1 MSGFRNRSIG
11 LRAPDQWRSTGRRAR
26 LFRLPLALLG
36 LAGLTLR
43 RLWSRPALTL
53 LALLG
58 IVLAVGL
65 LTSAAFFS
73 HAVDL
78 VILRQELDELSRETG
93 RSPFTTRVYTL
104 PSSREPLTLAE
115 AEQMA
120 ERIATTLSA
129 EVGLPLA
136 RAGLYAESGSMM
148 LQPRTGDSRFG
159 QNSKLLGT
167 TGLVYIDG
175 VAGHMQIVAGEPLDA
190 GASQAALDVWMH
202 TRMAEQ
208 MGIHAGELLDVG
220 LTLRHV
226 PIAARVRG
234 LWRARDPA
242 DPFWFN
248 DPDTSLDELLL
259 VRRQDY
265 VDRVEPMIASGIGF
279 AAWHVALDDRAIEP
293 ERARGYAFG
302 FERSMVTIAQWLPDA
317 KLDVSP
323 LDSLKQYQQRET
335 TLTTLLLG
343 FQAPA
348 LGFLLYF
355 LVLTSA
361 IIARWQRQETATMVS
376 RGMGMSG
383 IVTTTVIEELLLFV
397 AGYPLGILFGMLI
410 ARLMGD
416 TTSFLTFAD
425 RQPLPVS
432 LHGANTGLT
441 LMALA
446 IALCSRL
453 WPVVRAAR
461 QSVVLYEREH
471 ARPPRS
477 PFWQRSYL
485 DILLLIPAV
494 YAYQQL
500 RQRGTIAALV
510 RDRPEDLYRDP
521 LLILVPALFVLAAAL
536 LAMRVFPLLMR
547 LLDGVACRIGWATPY
562 LALRQLSRQSQ
573 SYTSPLLLVIVSLAL
588 GVYSSSM
595 AASLDQWLADRM
607 AYRVGADVAF
617 RPYHEAAAE
626 ALGGDWIPPIGEFR
640 DLPGVAAATRVG
652 EYPVDLTI
660 GGRRIAG
667 RFLAIDR
674 LDFPAVAFFRP
685 DFADESLGG
694 LLNQLASAP
703 EGILVSERL
712 LAELGLKVGD
722 QLPLTVAVDAG
733 VGFSSNFVIVGT
745 YRYFPTVYEDR
756 VTVIGDMEYLF
767 SSFGYTFPHNIWLRL
782 ADGAGGQAVLAAVPK
797 TGVEAAQGR
806 AVGTL
811 IAGEQ
816 AKIERA
822 GIFGTLT
829 VGFLAAAAMAIV
841 GMLIHGYASLRERL
855 YRFAVLHAIGL
866 TRRQL
871 ARQIAIEHSVL
882 SAYGAAAGAL
892 IGALVSWLYTPFF
905 RVTGERGVPLPP
917 LVPAIPQEQIAWM
930 ALAFGAAMI
939 ALELAVVAWA
949 LRGRRFRM
957 SIVEQ

>member
-1 MSGFRNRSIG
+1 VLS
-11 LRAPDQWRSTGRRAR
+11 
-26 LFRLPLALLG
+26 LPLALLG

-43 RLWSRPALTL
+43 RLRSRPALTL

-58 IVLAVGL
+58 IVVAVGL

-78 VILRQELDELSRETG
+78 VILRQELAELSRETG
-93 RSPFTTRVYTL
+93 RSPFTTRIYTL
-104 PSSREPLTLAE
+104 PSSSEPLALVE
-115 AEQMA
+115 AERMV
-120 ERIATTLSA
+120 ERIATTLST

-136 RAGLYAESGSMM
+136 HAGLYVESGSMM

-159 QNSKLLGT
+159 QDSKLLGT

-175 VAGHMQIVAGEPLDA
+175 VPEHMQIVAGDPLDD
-190 GASQAALDVWMH
+190 GVSQAALDVWMH
-202 TRMAEQ
+202 TSMAEQ
-208 MGIHAGELLDVG
+208 MGVHVGELLDVG

-234 LWRARDPA
+234 LWRARDRA

-265 VDRVEPMIASGIGF
+265 IDRVEPMIASRIGF
-279 AAWHVALDDRAIEP
+279 AAWHIALDDRAIEP

-302 FERSMVTIAQWLPDA
+302 FERGMVTIGQWLPDA
-317 KLDVSP
+317 KLDASP
-323 LDSLKQYQQRET
+323 LDSLKEYQQRET

-355 LVLTSA
+355 LVLTAA
-361 IIARWQRQETATMVS
+361 IIARWQRHETATMVS
-376 RGMGMSG
+376 RGMGLSG
-383 IVTTTVIEELLLFV
+383 IVATTLVEQLLLFV
-397 AGYPLGILFGMLI
+397 VGYPLGVLFGMLI

-416 TTSFLTFAD
+416 TVSFLVFAD

-432 LHGANTGLT
+432 FYGVNIGLT

-446 IALCSRL
+446 IALWSRL
-453 WPVVRAAR
+453 WPVVRAAH
-461 QSVVLYEREH
+461 QSVVLYEREY
-471 ARPPRS
+471 ARPPPS
-477 PFWQRSYL
+477 PVWQRYAL
-485 DILLLIPAV
+485 DILLLIPTI
-494 YAYQQL
+494 YAYRQL
-500 RQRGTIAALV
+500 RDHGTIAALV

-536 LAMRVFPLLMR
+536 LAMRIFPLLMR
-547 LLDGVACRIGWATPY
+547 LLDLLVSRIWWTTPY

-573 SYTSPLLLVIVSLAL
+573 SYISPLLLVIVSLAL

-607 AYRVGADVAF
+607 AYRVGADIAF
-617 RPYHEAAAE
+617 KPFHEGAADE
-626 ALGGDWIPPIGEFR
+626 IGGDWIPQIGEFR

-652 EYPVDLTI
+652 DYPFDLTI
-660 GGRRIAG
+660 GGRRIVG

-685 DFADESLGG
+685 DFADQSLGG
-694 LLNQLASAP
+694 LLNQLAAAP
-703 EGILVSERL
+703 EGILVSQRF
-712 LAELGLKVGD
+712 LAEHGLKIGD

-733 VGFSSNFVIVGT
+733 VGLTSNFVIVGA

-756 VTVIGDMEYLF
+756 VTVIGDMEYVF
-767 SSFGYTFPHNIWLRL
+767 SSFGYTFPHNIWLDL
-782 ADGAGGQAVLAAVPK
+782 ADGADGQAALAAVPQ
-797 TGVEAAQGR
+797 TGVEAAEGR
-806 AVGTL
+806 DTHTL
-811 IAGEQ
+811 IAEEQ
-816 AKIERA
+816 AKIERV

-841 GMLIHGYASLRERL
+841 GMLIHSYASLRERL
-855 YRFAVLHAIGL
+855 YRFAVLYAIGL
-866 TRRQL
+866 ARRQL
-871 ARQIAIEHSVL
+871 ARQVIIEYSVL
-882 SAYGAAAGAL
+882 SVYGAVAGAL
-892 IGALVSWLYTPFF
+892 IGALVSWLCTPFF

-917 LVPAIPQEQIAWM
+917 LVPVIAQEQITWM

-939 ALELAVVAWA
+939 VLELAVVGLA
-949 LRGRRFRM
+949 LRGRRFSM
-957 SIVEQ
+957 LIVEQ